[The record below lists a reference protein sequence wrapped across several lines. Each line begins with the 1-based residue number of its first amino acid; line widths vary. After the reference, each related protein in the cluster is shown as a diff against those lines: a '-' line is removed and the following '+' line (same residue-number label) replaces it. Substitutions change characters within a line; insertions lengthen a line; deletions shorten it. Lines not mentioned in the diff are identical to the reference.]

1 MSTNTQDNP
10 GVIAPP
16 PLIYLGGLA
25 LGLLFHRL
33 VPLKYFPR
41 SSRAIRLT
49 LGSTCISIG
58 LVVLVSG
65 FRQMNNAHTN
75 INPTHPATTIVTEG
89 PFRFTRNPLYLGMTL
104 LYLGIMFLVN
114 SLWLLLI
121 LPFILVLMTVGVITR
136 EEHYLERKFG
146 SQYFDYKQRVR
157 RWL

>member
-25 LGLLFHRL
+25 LSLLLHRL
-33 VPLKYFPR
+33 IPLRYSAR
-41 SSRAIRLT
+41 TARGSGLT

-58 LVVLVSG
+58 LAGLISG

-104 LYLGIMFLVN
+104 LYIGIMFIVN
-114 SLWLLLI
+114 SLWMILI
-121 LPFILVLMTVGVITR
+121 LPAILGLMNVGVIAR
-136 EEHYLERKFG
+136 EERYLERKFG
-146 SQYFDYKQRVR
+146 TQYLDYKQRVR